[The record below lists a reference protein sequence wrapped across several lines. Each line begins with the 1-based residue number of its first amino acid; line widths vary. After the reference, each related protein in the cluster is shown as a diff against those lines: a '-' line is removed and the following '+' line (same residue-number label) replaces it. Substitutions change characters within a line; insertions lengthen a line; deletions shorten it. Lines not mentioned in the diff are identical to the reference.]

1 MKVNTFI
8 AGLLAVAVIAVGM
21 LPGVGHGAISAGSQ
35 VPVFTLKDING
46 KAYPLSGMQN
56 TAMTILY
63 FFDADSRPSI
73 EGLLSLDRLARQYRD
88 ADLTVWAITR
98 SPKQKVADFLEQ
110 SQTVFPVLLDRADV
124 SDMYDA
130 QRVLP
135 TVCIVGP
142 ELKMLDFF
150 QGGGKTTQVMLVRL
164 AERNLQ
170 RKKPEIARAITE
182 SVEKSDPGNAQARTV
197 KGYAAIQEGRLDEAE
212 QTFYSLSK
220 EKGSSAILGK
230 EGLAQVYEKKGQTEK
245 SLQLA
250 KEVAVQAGDRPLVH
264 VIKGDQLYQQDNK
277 KGAEAAYRK
286 EPKKVAALLFSG
298 RWPITS

>member
-8 AGLLAVAVIAVGM
+8 AGLLVVAVISLGM

-73 EGLLSLDRLARQYRD
+73 EGLMSLDRLARQYRD

-98 SPKQKVADFLEQ
+98 SPKQKVAGFLEQ
-110 SQTVFPVLLDRADV
+110 TQTVFPVLLDRAGV
-124 SDMYDA
+124 SEMYDA

-150 QGGGKTTQVMLVRL
+150 QGGREDHPGDAGQIGRTQPATKKTRDCQGHYRIG
-164 AERNLQ
+164 
-170 RKKPEIARAITE
+170 RKIRPWKC
-182 SVEKSDPGNAQARTV
+182 PGPDCQGLCCHPGRTP
-197 KGYAAIQEGRLDEAE
+197 G
-212 QTFYSLSK
+212 
-220 EKGSSAILGK
+220 
-230 EGLAQVYEKKGQTEK
+230 
-245 SLQLA
+245 
-250 KEVAVQAGDRPLVH
+250 
-264 VIKGDQLYQQDNK
+264 
-277 KGAEAAYRK
+277 
-286 EPKKVAALLFSG
+286 
-298 RWPITS
+298 